1 MIVNLG
7 EIAIVRNGAGI
18 KQEFFT
24 SEGIPLAR
32 VTNFTDTSI
41 NLLGCVRVCRLHAKK
56 WQSYFLKN
64 GDILVATVGSW
75 PPNWSS
81 VVGKTVR
88 VPLTANNAIQNQ
100 NTCCVIAKPIRANQ
114 DYIYYLL
121 RTKDFIQYAANS
133 ASGSANQA
141 RLSVAKL
148 EQFTFDLP
156 PIETQEK
163 IGQILSA
170 LDDRITLLR
179 ETNATLE
186 AIAQALFKSWFV
198 DFDPVHAKAQGRQPE
213 GMDEQTAALFPDR
226 FVESE
231 LGMVPLGWEVVELV
245 EISEILNGYAFKS
258 EDYIED
264 ENGVF
269 VLRTTNFSD
278 DGYAKRLGK
287 DVFLPMSFTDTYSKY
302 LCEPFDFHLV
312 MVGASVG
319 KTSTLLPNM
328 LPALRNQNMWCFRP
342 KNGFPSRFFIHE
354 TVKLKTVEALRST
367 SGSAREF
374 LRKGDF
380 EKGSVKLP
388 TNDILAVFENTTLA
402 IKQTIAI
409 NESQAQ
415 ILANLRDTLLP
426 RLISG
431 QLRLPDVEEIV
442 G

>member
-1 MIVNLG
+1 MSSEWQEMTLG
-7 EIAIVRNGAGI
+7 EFAPFVYGKSLPEKNRIAGEFPVASSAGI
-18 KQEFFT
+18 IGTHTTPLVKT
-24 SEGIPLAR
+24 GGIIVGR
-32 VTNFTDTSI
+32 K
-41 NLLGCVRVCRLHAKK
+41 G
-56 WQSYFLKN
+56 
-64 GDILVATVGSW
+64 TVGS
-75 PPNWSS
+75 
-81 VVGKTVR
+81 VTLYKTPFWVID
-88 VPLTANNAIQNQ
+88 TAF
-100 NTCCVIAKPIRANQ
+100 
-114 DYIYYLL
+114 YIPDTPDKDLLFTYYLFQTL
-121 RTKDFIQYAANS
+121 GLSGMNS
-133 ASGSANQA
+133 DSAVPGLNRDNAHAIPVLIPPLKEQQQIA
-141 RLSVAKL
+141 RYLS
-148 EQFTFDLP
+148 
-156 PIETQEK
+156 I
-163 IGQILSA
+163 
-170 LDDRITLLR
+170 LDDRITLLG

-258 EDYIED
+258 GDYIED

-287 DVFLPMSFTDTYSKY
+287 DVFLPMSFTDTHSKY

-380 EKGSVKLP
+380 EKSSVKLP
-388 TNDILAVFENTTLA
+388 TNDILAVFEDTTLA

-415 ILANLRDTLLP
+415 TLVDLRDTLLP

-431 QLRLPDVEEIV
+431 QLRLPDVVDHLGEI
-442 G
+442 